1 MITIL
6 FQAALWIW
14 FLGCTVTYRIGKA
27 LLVEGMGVKSAE
39 FAVLCLYS
47 AGLAAFHCLQPAGK
61 WILAGILL
69 LWFAVQF
76 MCHWYF
82 TLFGASERKLK
93 GYNES
98 FRGPDLSH
106 ERSTADPGH
115 VPYRSAYPDP
125 GEYRLLLPVI
135 RPAGRQNKMPGPL
148 PAQNRLDRTDTL

>member
-61 WILAGILL
+61 WILSRTCTI
-69 LWFAVQF
+69 
-76 MCHWYF
+76 
-82 TLFGASERKLK
+82 
-93 GYNES
+93 S
-98 FRGPDLSH
+98 FCIS
-106 ERSTADPGH
+106 
-115 VPYRSAYPDP
+115 
-125 GEYRLLLPVI
+125 
-135 RPAGRQNKMPGPL
+135 
-148 PAQNRLDRTDTL
+148 